1 MTLQVKILTPDKL
14 FQDTSADEIILP
26 TNSGQMGVL
35 TDHAPLMT
43 GLDVGVMLMRQQRE
57 WKSFALIGGFA
68 YIKQNKI
75 TILVNDAEDATAIDA
90 AEAEQT
96 YEKARSAYDTAGDK
110 KQKVD
115 ANITLK
121 RARARFQAV
130 KAVANA

>member
-1 MTLQVKILTPDKL
+1 MTLSVRILTPDMV
-14 FQDTSADEIILP
+14 FQQTSADEIILP

-43 GLDVGVMLMRQQRE
+43 GLDVGVMLLRQDRT

-68 YIKQNKI
+68 YIKQNQI

-90 AEAEQT
+90 MEAEQS
-96 YEKARSAYDTAGDK
+96 YEKARRTYDEAVDK

-115 ANITLK
+115 ANIVLK

-130 KAVANA
+130 KAVQAA